1 MDELVV
7 YRQTVELA
15 PLEDVAKFMLIAPE
29 KAKAQAAEI
38 RAMKNLGVA
47 QEVLAQKEEEQR
59 MLNELILDAGA
70 RIGELIKTWPK
81 ASGGQP
87 FQKKSTTDSVDSS
100 RPITKKERGAEYGFT
115 EQDMARYER
124 LYNNKDLI
132 EEEKTLAREEGRMPT
147 RTNVLEKAKEKEMA
161 AVFSDDVREQNIKY
175 IKDHIFDSKDS
186 ISKALGISVG
196 TAQYWLA
203 KIKKEMGIPIIPKK
217 TLSEEEIQLRKQ
229 IEEDAIKARDK
240 SVCVEFTIDML
251 IESIQISGKEYVNI
265 LKNSLVENSIL
276 LVNENRK
283 LIADE
288 ITSIVEQIEKIKEL
302 VK

>member
-70 RIGELIKTWPK
+70 RIGELIKTWPTAK
-81 ASGGQP
+81 GVRRDIQP
-87 FQKKSTTDSVDSS
+87 TDSVDNKLK
-100 RPITKKERGAEYGFT
+100 TKKERGAEYGFT

-124 LYNNKDLI
+124 LSNNKDLI
-132 EEEKTLAREEGRMPT
+132 EEEKTLARKECRMPT

-196 TAQYWLA
+196 TAQYWMT
-203 KIKKEMGIPIIPKK
+203 KIKKEMGIPIIPKR

-240 SVCVEFTIDML
+240 SVSVEFTIEML
-251 IESIQISGKEYVNI
+251 VESIQISGKEYVNI
-265 LKNSLVENSIL
+265 LKNSLVENSVL
-276 LVNENRK
+276 LVGENRK
-283 LIADE
+283 LISDE
-288 ITSIVEQIEKIKEL
+288 ITSIVTQIEKIKEL